1 MKLRL
6 EDCDSNPT
14 SSAGEEDDDNV
25 STIST
30 NRRTIVSKNLE
41 TVENIEIVGTANN
54 VTSDGVICKVGFCL
68 ARRKL

>member
-25 STIST
+25 STISS
-30 NRRTIVSKNLE
+30 IVSNNLE

-54 VTSDGVICKVGFCL
+54 VTSGGVICKVGLSL